1 MRIILVAIFAA
12 FCMLGTAPT
21 AVAGSYQA
29 TGVYVGTP
37 SPAVTRL
44 FAAFPNGGD
53 GLVAAIRDLLIADP
67 SLADD
72 VAFVA
77 SRANEAQKSAAA
89 AGMAQ
94 AVIALNLFGNNTGV
108 AMIANAGQ
116 MSGDPLIQT
125 AVLSAVGAANAPAN
139 LYAGSNSN
147 PVVTQCNSSSPAGPS
162 TGCR

>member
-12 FCMLGTAPT
+12 FCMLGSVPM
-21 AVAGSYQA
+21 AGAGTYQA

-37 SPAVTRL
+37 SPAVTRI

-77 SRANEAQKSAAA
+77 SRANEAQKAAAA

-108 AMIANAGQ
+108 AMIANAAQ
-116 MSGDPLIQT
+116 LSGDPLLQT
-125 AVLSAVGAANAPAN
+125 TVLAAVGGANAPAN
-139 LYAGSNSN
+139 LYAGPNSN
-147 PVVTQCNSSSPAGPS
+147 PVISQCNSVSQAGPPN
-162 TGCR
+162 GCR

>member
-1 MRIILVAIFAA
+1 MRIILVAVFAA
-12 FCMLGTAPT
+12 FCMVGTAPMAT
-21 AVAGSYQA
+21 AGTYQA

-44 FAAFPNGGD
+44 F
-53 GLVAAIRDLLIADP
+53 
-67 SLADD
+67 

-94 AVIALNLFGNNTGV
+94 AIIALNIYGNNAGV
-108 AMIANAGQ
+108 AQIASAGQ
-116 MSGDPLIQT
+116 LSGDPLIQT
-125 AVLSAVGAANAPAN
+125 AVLTAVGGVNAPAN
-139 LYAGSNSN
+139 LYAGTNSN
-147 PVVTQCNSSSPAGPS
+147 PVVTQCNSVSPAGP

>member
-1 MRIILVAIFAA
+1 MRIILVAVFAA
-12 FCMLGTAPT
+12 FCMVGTAPMAT
-21 AVAGSYQA
+21 AGTYQA

-94 AVIALNLFGNNTGV
+94 AIIALNIYGNNAGV
-108 AMIANAGQ
+108 AQIASAGQ
-116 MSGDPLIQT
+116 LSGDPLIQT
-125 AVLSAVGAANAPAN
+125 AVLTAVGGVNAPAN
-139 LYAGSNSN
+139 LYAGTNSN
-147 PVVTQCNSSSPAGPS
+147 PVVTQCNSVSPAGP